1 MPETSFHH
9 RAVAPAGAASVWDR
23 LQDPAVW
30 AGVAG
35 VDDTSQHRH
44 RDGLLEGFR
53 FSTRIGGVSYRG
65 SAQVVDSRPG
75 QGMAL
80 AIRSSELT
88 GSITVEL
95 EPAGDET
102 ALYVAMSMRPAGI
115 LGTVVFPVVAG
126 AVQSGF
132 ADSVDRLALHM
143 G

>member
-1 MPETSFHH
+1 MPETTFRH
-9 RAVAPAGAASVWDR
+9 RAVAPAPAATVWDR

-35 VDDTSQHRH
+35 VDDTSHHRH
-44 RDGLLEGFR
+44 DDGLLQGFH

-65 SAQVVDSRPG
+65 SAQVVDSRPSR
-75 QGMAL
+75 GMVL
-80 AIRSSELT
+80 AIRSNELT
-88 GSITVEL
+88 GSITVEMEPVGDQTSL
-95 EPAGDET
+95 EVT
-102 ALYVAMSMRPAGI
+102 MSMRPAGI
-115 LGTVVFPVVAG
+115 LGTVVFPVVTG